1 MELMMTTKI
10 DIVSGFLGAGKTT
23 LINKILKQ
31 VLPEEKT
38 AIIENEFGEIGIDG
52 QILGAHGIEIR
63 EISSGCICCTLFG
76 DFILAMKELL
86 TQVQLDRV
94 IIEPTGIGRLSDI
107 LNACKNVNKEYSIEL
122 NMIVS
127 VVDCMKFEMYSQM
140 FGDFF
145 RDQIQIAKTIF
156 LSRTQLCEE
165 KTISSAEKAV
175 RQINKKAQII
185 STPWEQMT
193 GADILNCGQ
202 DHESTI
208 IEDIITNDIF
218 SHHHSDDDIFDSW
231 SMSTLKRYSRDNFN
245 YILDQLQDK
254 DKYGDIYRGKGIF
267 QTPDGSWLRFDYVP
281 GEIHFKKVL
290 NVGEGKIVIIGKD
303 INKSALNVL
312 IDS

>member
-1 MELMMTTKI
+1 MTTKI
-10 DIVSGFLGAGKTT
+10 DIISGFLGAGKTT
-23 LINKILKQ
+23 LINKILDQ

-52 QILGAHGIEIR
+52 QILGVHGIEIR

-107 LNACKNVNKEYSIEL
+107 LNACKNVKKEYTIEL

-165 KTISSAEKAV
+165 QTVLSTEKAI
-175 RQINKKAQII
+175 RQINKNAQII
-185 STPWEQMT
+185 SIPWEQMT
-193 GADILNCGQ
+193 GADILYCGQ
-202 DHESTI
+202 DNESTI
-208 IEDIITNDIF
+208 IEDITTNDIF
-218 SHHHSDDDIFDSW
+218 SHHHSDDDIFQSW
-231 SMSTLKRYSRDNFN
+231 SISTLKKYSRDKFN
-245 YILDQLQDK
+245 YILDQLQNK
-254 DKYGDIYRGKGIF
+254 DKYGNIYRGKGIF

-303 INKSALNVL
+303 MNKSAINLL
-312 IDS
+312 IDN